1 MDGVQVRLIVPLIDN
16 YYDYFG
22 GLRDFA
28 SYYCSSGNDTDSTCG
43 GGVVDEVTFF
53 TEPSVRRGFKDYI
66 HWLVNRNNSITGVA
80 YHDVSQSEYSGSQC
94 CRLSFSLR
102 PAVVSGRTQRSWGGR
117 RPTRSRTRWR
127 NPTRT
132 MRTARGGRPAT
143 RWTSGRL
150 TWRPSSS
157 PRTRDTWSSTGGR

>member
-1 MDGVQVRLIVPLIDN
+1 MSSAAIHVIVCAGVSLRVWIDGVQVRLIVPLIDN

-28 SYYCSSGNDTDSTCG
+28 SYYCSSGNDTDSSCG

-80 YHDVSQSEYSGSQC
+80 YRDVS
-94 CRLSFSLR
+94 
-102 PAVVSGRTQRSWGGR
+102 
-117 RPTRSRTRWR
+117 
-127 NPTRT
+127 
-132 MRTARGGRPAT
+132 
-143 RWTSGRL
+143 
-150 TWRPSSS
+150 
-157 PRTRDTWSSTGGR
+157 